1 MSSSCVASCS
11 ADEER
16 PPPPDSGGDAA
27 TAREEYDFVE
37 QPSQEYLCP
46 VTFELLFHPEQTTCC
61 GHHISN
67 EAVTRIQRAKKQCP
81 ICNKPNLTTMPDKF
95 FRRKVHELKVQCSH
109 KEGGCEWVGDLGSYD
124 DHVKKCPK
132 RPWSCEFCDFES
144 TYDIVIEHLQYCVKR
159 PIPCPNACEVK
170 TVPFSD
176 VESHLL
182 ECPLQLVACELA
194 HAGCSALVARRDLPL
209 HMKESIQQHLLSTSL
224 LNLQLTRDK
233 IERQDQELKKKD
245 EEMAQQLLEKENEV
259 KERDKQRE
267 RDLKEKDLKYA
278 EMVAEKD
285 LEYAKMVKEKD
296 LEYAQIIKEKDL
308 KYSKMIKDNKQQ
320 LVKKQ
325 EEMDVMLTKKD
336 RKITELEKKIY
347 AGVVALK
354 KDVKES
360 SRTTEEHLAKQ
371 DGNIKVVQDQLLQVS
386 IAGVTCHEFTLTEFT
401 EHQEIGDTGDWHSDS
416 FFSHPGGCCLQLTI
430 ETNASSNRSTH
441 IAAWLRLIKSYDD
454 HRLTWP
460 VEVEVRLAML
470 NQLGDHTHHSVTE
483 NIMIRRTE
491 DLEYFCIANPFFRK
505 SELPCKA
512 AKMTEYLNDDCLHFK
527 LYIRKI

>member
-1 MSSSCVASCS
+1 MSSLCAAASCS
-11 ADEER
+11 ADKESPPS
-16 PPPPDSGGDAA
+16 PPPGGAGGGGDEA
-27 TAREEYDFVE
+27 TGKEEYDFIE

-67 EAVTRIQRAKKQCP
+67 EAVTRIQRDKKPCP

-95 FRRKVHELKVQCSH
+95 FRRKVHELKVWCSH
-109 KEGGCEWVGDLGSYD
+109 KKEGGCEWVGDLGSYD
-124 DHVKKCPK
+124 DHVNMCPK
-132 RPWSCEFCDFES
+132 RPWSCEFCDFEW
-144 TYDIVIEHLQYCVKR
+144 TYDFVIKHLQYCVKH

-170 TVPFSD
+170 TVPFFN

-209 HMKESIQQHLLSTSL
+209 HMKESVQQHLLSASL

-278 EMVAEKD
+278 EMVAEKEEI
-285 LEYAKMVKEKD
+285 LAKND
-296 LEYAQIIKEKDL
+296 HQ
-308 KYSKMIKDNKQQ
+308 
-320 LVKKQ
+320 
-325 EEMDVMLTKKD
+325 
-336 RKITELEKKIY
+336 ITELEKKIY
-347 AGVVALK
+347 AGVVALQ

-360 SRTTEEHLAKQ
+360 SRTIEELLAKQ
-371 DGNIKVVQDQLLQVS
+371 DGSLKAVQDPLLQVP
-386 IAGVTCHEFTLTEFT
+386 IVGVTRHEFTLTKFT
-401 EHQEIGDTGDWHSDS
+401 KHQEIGDTGDWNSDS
-416 FFSHPGGCCLQLTI
+416 FYSHPGGCRLQLNI
-430 ETNASSNRSTH
+430 ETNAINYYNTH

-454 HRLTWP
+454 TALAGCSLSVAGRLC
-460 VEVEVRLAML
+460 RHLA
-470 NQLGDHTHHSVTE
+470 
-483 NIMIRRTE
+483 
-491 DLEYFCIANPFFRK
+491 
-505 SELPCKA
+505 
-512 AKMTEYLNDDCLHFK
+512 
-527 LYIRKI
+527 